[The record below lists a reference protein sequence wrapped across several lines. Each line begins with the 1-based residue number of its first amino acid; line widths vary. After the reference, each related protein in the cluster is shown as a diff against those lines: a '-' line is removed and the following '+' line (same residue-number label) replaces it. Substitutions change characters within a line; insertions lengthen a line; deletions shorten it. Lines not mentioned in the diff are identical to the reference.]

1 MKKILVIDGQ
11 GGGIG
16 RQVVTLLRERKTK
29 CEITAIGTNTIAT
42 TAMLKAGADN
52 AATGENA
59 VVVGCRG
66 ADVIIGP
73 VGVAI
78 ADSLFGEVTPA
89 MAVAVGQSRA
99 TKVLIPVNHCE
110 NLIAGLGDVPMV
122 KLVESA
128 VNMAAEI

>member
-16 RQVVTLLRERKTK
+16 RQVVTLLKEKGGDF
-29 CEITAIGTNTIAT
+29 EITAVGTNTIAT
-42 TAMLKAGADN
+42 TSMLRAGADN

-59 VVVGCRG
+59 VIVGCRA

-73 VGVAI
+73 VGIAI
-78 ADSLFGEVTPA
+78 ADSLFGEVTPS

-99 TKVLIPVNHCE
+99 ARVLIPVNHCG
-110 NLIAGLGDVPMV
+110 NLIAGLDDISIGR
-122 KLVESA
+122 LVESA
-128 VNMAAEI
+128 VDMAAEI